1 MADNKDNQQPPQHHP
16 HLKIPA
22 FWSTN
27 PEAWFEMVEGQFVF
41 KGVTQ
46 DTMKFYNVL
55 GSLPEMAVI
64 GLGEHRRR
72 MPTPS

>member
-1 MADNKDNQQPPQHHP
+1 
-16 HLKIPA
+16 
-22 FWSTN
+22 
-27 PEAWFEMVEGQFVF
+27 MVEGQFVL

-55 GSLPEMAVI
+55 GSLPEMAVR
-64 GLGEHRRR
+64 GLGDHRRR